1 MQIRI
6 WEFTYTLLL
15 ITDYQPVN
23 HTKVYLLFYLGIEQA
38 ANGLKFALTN

>member
-23 HTKVYLLFYLGIEQA
+23 HTKVYLLSLVS
-38 ANGLKFALTN
+38 LKNC